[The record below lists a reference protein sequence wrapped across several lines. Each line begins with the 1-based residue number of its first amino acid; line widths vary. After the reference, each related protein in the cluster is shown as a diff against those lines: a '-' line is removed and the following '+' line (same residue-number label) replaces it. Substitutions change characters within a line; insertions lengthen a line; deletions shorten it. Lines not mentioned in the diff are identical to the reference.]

1 MVTPPLRAGVIGLGV
16 MGRNH
21 ARVLGALDG
30 VELVAI
36 ADPAVEAGSAS
47 GGVKVVRDLG
57 ELLACGIEMCVVA
70 VPTGDHLA
78 VGLELAAAG
87 IHTLIEK
94 PLANDCVEG
103 QKLVDSF
110 AAAGL
115 VGGVGHVERFNPAL
129 RALHG
134 RLEAGELGQS
144 HQVATS
150 RQGPFPA
157 RVRDVG
163 VVKDL
168 ATHDFDLTAW
178 VTGSVFVE
186 VSAQASRRTGRPH
199 EDLVAAV
206 GRLADGTVTSHLV
219 NWLSPFK
226 QRQIVVTGE
235 LGSFTA
241 DTLTADLTFHA
252 NGVVDL
258 GWDAL
263 SQFRG
268 VSEGDVV
275 RFAIPKPEPLAV
287 ELGAFRDAVVGGPLA
302 GEVVPLADGLGALVV
317 AEAVLEA
324 ATTRSTVAVRS
335 YAR

>member
-1 MVTPPLRAGVIGLGV
+1 

-30 VELVAI
+30 VELIAI
-36 ADPAVEAGSAS
+36 ADPAVKPGAAAS
-47 GGVKVVRDLG
+47 GPKVVHDLD

-70 VPTGDHLA
+70 VPTEEHLS
-78 VGLELAAAG
+78 VGLALADAG
-87 IHTLIEK
+87 VHCLIEK
-94 PLANDCVEG
+94 PLAMDCRQG
-103 QKLVDSF
+103 RQLVDAF
-110 AAAGL
+110 ASAGL
-115 VGGVGHVERFNPAL
+115 IGCAGHVERFNAAL
-129 RALHG
+129 RALHA
-134 RLEAGELGQS
+134 RLELGELGELY
-144 HQVATS
+144 QVATS

-168 ATHDFDLTAW
+168 ATHDLDLTAW
-178 VTGSVFVE
+178 VTGSAYAE
-186 VSAQASRRTGRPH
+186 VSAQVSRRAGRAY

-206 GRLADGTVTSHLV
+206 GRLLDGTVTNHLV

-235 LGSFTA
+235 AGSFTA

-252 NGVVDL
+252 NGLVRL

-268 VSEGDVV
+268 VSEGDMI
-275 RFAIPKPEPLAV
+275 RFAIPKAEPLVV
-287 ELGAFRDAVVGGPLA
+287 ELSAFRDAITGGPLGVEA
-302 GEVVPLADGLGALVV
+302 VTLTEGLGAVAA

-324 ATTRSTVAVRS
+324 AATRTTVSLEAPGG
-335 YAR
+335 

>member
-1 MVTPPLRAGVIGLGV
+1 VTLRAGVLGLGV

-36 ADPAVEAGSAS
+36 ADPAVAPGSEP
-47 GGVKVVRDLG
+47 GGAKIVSDLE

-70 VPTGDHLA
+70 VPTEEHLPI
-78 VGLELAAAG
+78 GLALAAAG
-87 IHTLIEK
+87 VHALIEK
-94 PLANDCVEG
+94 PLALDCVEG
-103 QKLVDSF
+103 RQLVDAFSR
-110 AAAGL
+110 AGL
-115 VGGVGHVERFNPAL
+115 VGCVGHVERFNASL
-129 RALHG
+129 RALHT
-134 RLEAGELGQS
+134 RLQAGELGEA

-157 RVRDVG
+157 RIRDVG

-178 VTGSVFVE
+178 VTGSRYVE
-186 VSAQASRRTGRPH
+186 VSAQVARRAGRPH

-252 NGVVDL
+252 NGLVRL
-258 GWDAL
+258 GWDAI

-268 VSEGDVV
+268 VSEGDVI

-287 ELGAFRDAVVGGPLA
+287 ELAAFRDAVGGGPLA
-302 GEVVPLADGLGALVV
+302 GEVVTLAEGLGAVAA

-324 ATTRSTVAVRS
+324 AATGRTVTVEDHGG
-335 YAR
+335 